1 MTTPGPIGET
11 SPAPDPPRPAP
22 AAAPAQL
29 RYRGALFAGVAVVL
43 LAGAGGV
50 WWWLRPEPVTP
61 PLPGR
66 IEDPEVRQ
74 ALVRARQDVLKKP
87 RSAAAWG
94 HLGKLLLAHMFPH
107 EADVC
112 FAEAARL
119 DPANPMWF
127 YARGVI
133 ALREDP
139 EKPITQ
145 LRRAVAAGGARS
157 ENQPAMSLYLAEV
170 MLERGNLDEAEG
182 LFRKEQAR
190 APYDPRATFGLGL
203 IAAARGDKA
212 AAVKLL
218 TIAQASPLARKKA
231 TAQLAALARAQG
243 DQQAADDHEKQLAA
257 LPDDPPWSDPLIDEL
272 GELRVGRLGRERRA
286 KSLEKQ
292 GRFAQAAAEFL
303 EQIDK
308 QPNVFAYIGAG
319 LNLTRLRDFDRA
331 LPLLREAVRLGP
343 DDAEAHF
350 CLALALYTRAEEQ
363 EKKAPGTAQAREG
376 FREAIA
382 HTRRAAEL
390 RPGHTQTYRVWSL
403 SLKYLGEPEAALE
416 PLRKGIECTPGDP
429 QLQLGLGEVLLELG
443 RLKEAEVHLEIARR
457 LAPNDPRP
465 GRALEQLR
473 LKKG

>member
-22 AAAPAQL
+22 SAVPARL
-29 RYRGALFAGVAVVL
+29 RYRGALLAGAAVVL

-74 ALVRARQDVLKKP
+74 ALVRARQDVLKSP

-139 EKPITQ
+139 EKPITH
-145 LRRAVAAGGARS
+145 LRQAVAAGGARS
-157 ENQPAMSLYLAEV
+157 ENQSAMSLSLAEV
-170 MLERGNLDEAEG
+170 LLERGNLDEAEG

-190 APYDPRATFGLGL
+190 APYDPRAAFGLGL

-243 DQQAADDHEKQLAA
+243 DQQAADNYEKQLAA
-257 LPDDPPWSDPLIDEL
+257 LPDDPPWSDPLTEDL
-272 GELRVGRLGRERRA
+272 GELLVGWLGREREAR
-286 KSLEKQ
+286 SLEKQ
-292 GRFAQAAAEFL
+292 RRFAEAAQKYL
-303 EQIDK
+303 EQIDRR
-308 QPNVFAYIGAG
+308 PNISAYIGAG
-319 LNLTRLRDFDRA
+319 LNLTRARNYERA
-331 LPLLREAVRLGP
+331 LQMAREAVRLGP
-343 DDAEAHF
+343 DDAAAHL
-350 CLALALYTRAEEQ
+350 CLAFALSSRAKQQWE
-363 EKKAPGTAQAREG
+363 KAPGSTQAREE
-376 FREAIA
+376 FREAVA
-382 HTRRAAEL
+382 HARRAAEL
-390 RPGHTQTYRVWSL
+390 RPGHTQTYLVWSL
-403 SLKYLGEPEAALE
+403 SLRYLGEPEAALE
-416 PLRKGIECTPGDP
+416 PLRKGVACTPGDL
-429 QLQLGLGEVLLELG
+429 QLQLTLGEVLLELG
-443 RLKEAEVHLEIARR
+443 RLPEAETHLEIARQ